1 MVIFKHLSFR
11 YPKPG
16 RTNPFVSVYVADLR
30 PSSDGRPNLLVPPT
44 YFDDKE
50 RIIYAVTWANN
61 KDVSLT
67 WENRHQNYSL
77 VSVCD
82 TSGRIPSCKDSLVMT
97 EPNGWLEL
105 DQPPVFTEDGKR
117 FAMILPAEGIVLQK
131 FFFKKKRILKST
143 IDYEIYPTKKY
154 FLF

>member
-1 MVIFKHLSFR
+1 MYIEIRIFHIHLFNLFQIKLFITIFFR

-16 RTNPFVSVYVADLR
+16 RTNPFVSVYVADVR
-30 PSSDGRPNLLVPPT
+30 PSSDGRANLLIPPT

-50 RIIYAVTWANN
+50 KIIYAVTWANPTV
-61 KDVSLT
+61 VSLT

-82 TSGRIPSCKDSLVMT
+82 VARRIPDCKDSLVMT

-105 DQPPVFTEDGKR
+105 DQPPVFTKDGKR
-117 FAMILPAEGIVLQK
+117 FAMILPAEGE
-131 FFFKKKRILKST
+131 KRYLC
-143 IDYEIYPTKKY
+143 
-154 FLF
+154 

>member
-1 MVIFKHLSFR
+1 MKYKSYSQSICR

-16 RTNPFVSVYVADLR
+16 RTNPFVSVYAADLR
-30 PSSDGRPNLLVPPT
+30 PSSDGRANLLVPPT

-50 RIIYAVTWANN
+50 KIIYAVTWANN

-82 TSGRIPSCKDSLVMT
+82 VSSRIPSCKDSLVMT
-97 EPNGWLEL
+97 EANGWLEL
-105 DQPPVFTEDGKR
+105 DQPPIFTKDGKR
-117 FAMILPAEGIVLQK
+117 FAMILPAEGTYSLHLWVLGCV
-131 FFFKKKRILKST
+131 
-143 IDYEIYPTKKY
+143 IDPLIHFTKNEDNYK
-154 FLF
+154 